1 MATVLIVDDE
11 PDIVLFVRVNME
23 MDGHRV
29 LTAGDGEAALVAV
42 AEHHP
47 DVVILDVMM
56 PKLDGWAVLE
66 RLKADDDLLVRTIPV
81 VMLTALG
88 TDEDQARG
96 GIEGAV
102 RYLAKPVTPD
112 ALLEAVQDVLD
123 GDPEPVQRKAAQ
135 QRALERLARMQRGA
149 SGAPISSSDPRPRL
163 GRLERAPS
171 AAAPVTPPRAAAAVA
186 DLGSLTTKQR
196 SLLGTLR
203 RTPSVSAAA
212 EELAMSRSNIYA
224 SLRRIG
230 RKLGIDDVS
239 DLLHRL
245 RGGELDAVVGE
256 PPWS

>member
-29 LTAGDGEAALVAV
+29 LTASDGEAALAAV

-56 PKLDGWAVLE
+56 PKLDGWKVLE

-102 RYLAKPVTPD
+102 RYLSKPVTPD
-112 ALLEAVQDVLD
+112 ALLEAVEDVLE

-135 QRALERLARMQRGA
+135 QRALERLARMQRGTGG
-149 SGAPISSSDPRPRL
+149 SPISSSDPRPRL

-171 AAAPVTPPRAAAAVA
+171 ASAPAPLVRARAEVH
-186 DLGSLTTKQR
+186 DLDSLTTKQR
-196 SLLGTLR
+196 ALLGTLR
-203 RTPSVSAAA
+203 RTASVSAAA
-212 EELAMSRSNIYA
+212 DELGMSRSNIYA

-230 RKLGIDDVS
+230 RKLGVDDVS
-239 DLLHRL
+239 DLLHRV
-245 RGGELDAVVGE
+245 RGGELDAVIGE
-256 PPWS
+256 

>member
-29 LTAGDGEAALVAV
+29 VTAGDGAAALEAV

-56 PKLDGWAVLE
+56 PKLDGWGVLE

-81 VMLTALG
+81 VMLTALA

-102 RYLAKPVTPD
+102 RYLPKPVTPD
-112 ALLEAVQDVLD
+112 ALVAAVQEVLQ

-135 QRALERLARMQRGA
+135 QRALERLARMERGA
-149 SGAPISSSDPRPRL
+149 SGQPISSSDPRPRL
-163 GRLERAPS
+163 GRLERAPLTL
-171 AAAPVTPPRAAAAVA
+171 ATPLPEPPTGPLSDGV
-186 DLGSLTTKQR
+186 GLTTKQR
-196 SLLGTLR
+196 NLLETLR
-203 RTPSVSAAA
+203 ATSSVTAAA
-212 EELAMSRSNIYA
+212 EQLSMSRSNIYA

-230 RKLGIDDVS
+230 RKLGVDDVS
-239 DLLHRL
+239 ELLDRL
-245 RGGELDAVVGE
+245 RAGDLDAVVGE
-256 PPWS
+256 